1 MIPTYVGQH
10 LRRFLTRRALAAWCG
25 TDRLSA
31 LAGPARRASDRELTP
46 AAAPFALFVGGREVP
61 KKLLRAL
68 HLDLLESHGLVE
80 TGGDQVRATLALL
93 PLADGLLACDRLDA
107 PESHDLVCWP
117 DDSSYHLALS
127 LPDVREGWLDLA
139 TGSGFALLAR
149 GGGGSGIDINA
160 RAVRYAEMTSEL
172 SDEYFTASCGDLM
185 SLQTW
190 RLASLISCNAP
201 IPDGDPYRPL
211 WRSTIAAFFDRF
223 YSFVRASLRLGGLA
237 VIHATEAALAP
248 LADLPGERVVVA
260 YTPEP
265 GFAVAWWEPNGK
277 DRYVTARRPLTPD
290 HPHLTYADRAA
301 VL

>member
-10 LRRFLTRRALAAWCG
+10 LRRFLTRRGLAAWCG

-61 KKLLRAL
+61 RKLLRAL
-68 HLDLLESHGLVE
+68 DLELLASHGLVE
-80 TGGDQVRATLALL
+80 IGGDQVRATLALL

-107 PESHDLVCWP
+107 PEQHELVCWP
-117 DDSSYHLALS
+117 DDSSYHLAGS
-127 LPDVREGWLDLA
+127 LPDIRLPWLDLA

-149 GGGGSGIDINA
+149 RGYGRGIDINA
-160 RAVRYAEMTSEL
+160 RAVRYAELTSDL
-172 SDEYFTASCGDLM
+172 SDEYFEASCRDLA
-185 SLQTW
+185 SLDPD
-190 RLASLISCNAP
+190 RSSLISCNAP
-201 IPDGDPYRPL
+201 IPDADPYRPL
-211 WRSTIAAFFDRF
+211 WRSTTADFFEHLYRF
-223 YSFVRASLRLGGLA
+223 VAASLLPGGLA

-265 GFAVAWWEPNGK
+265 GFAVAWWQPDGK
-277 DRYVTARRPLTPD
+277 ERYVTARRSLTPD